1 MNLETVFDFI
11 KKRRGYNIPFVYK
24 LIKGLPLTEDDLNV
38 EGNLDL
44 YMMKIPSLPDN
55 LTVGGTLDL
64 RRTYIKYLPDNL
76 TVKGTLILSNNTYIN
91 NFPNNLKVMGN
102 LYVFNTIFSFYSDEK
117 IRQMIKEKG
126 GHIEGI
132 IRK

>member
-1 MNLETVFDFI
+1 MNIETIFDFI
-11 KKRRGYNIPFVYK
+11 KEKRGYNIPFVYK

-44 YMMKIPSLPDN
+44 YMIDIPSLPDN

-64 RRTYIKYLPDNL
+64 RRTNIKYLPNNL
-76 TVKGTLILSNNTYIN
+76 TVKDTLILSNNPYIK
-91 NFPNNLKVMGN
+91 NFPNNLQVMGN
-102 LYVFNTIFSFYSDEK
+102 LYLFNTNFSFYSDGR
-117 IRQMIKEKG
+117 IRQMIEDKG
-126 GHIEGI
+126 GHVEGI